1 MSEMNNLMV
10 SMNSEAYLNFLKCVM
25 NLKEECND
33 VDVRNGMVR
42 QRTNDKSSIF
52 EMDMTPIVGESSFVI
67 SDLRK
72 KIDLLKLFSGQ
83 GDVDINIEDSHFI
96 FSDQYSSIKF
106 ISPSAQFVDNKFM
119 TEEELYKVFI
129 MNEEDLILDCEM
141 SNVITERI
149 RVTTTNFNITAI
161 QVAFEGET
169 ASIMAATQAK
179 DQFAKFVD
187 GIPTNV
193 ILENSIANL
202 PIVPFSIE
210 HDVDVTFKMYKDPNH
225 PITLNKLQTAMGDAP
240 ISVYTRSTL
249 IQAEE

>member
-1 MSEMNNLMV
+1 MTESAMV

-33 VDVRNGMVR
+33 VDIRDGIIR

-52 EMDMTPIVGESSFVI
+52 EMDMTPIIGESTFVI

-83 GDVDINIEDSHFI
+83 GDVDITIEQSHFI

-106 ISPSAQFVDNKFM
+106 ISPSLQFVDNKYM
-119 TEEELYKVFI
+119 SQEELHKLFI
-129 MNEEDLILDCEM
+129 MNEEDLILDCDM

-161 QVAFEGET
+161 QVNFSGET
-169 ASIMAATQAK
+169 ASIIAATQAK
-179 DQFAKFVD
+179 DQFAKFID

-193 ILENSIANL
+193 VLEDCIANL

-210 HDVDVTFKMYKDPNH
+210 HDVDVKFKMFKDPKH
-225 PITLNKLQTAMGDAP
+225 PIALNELSTAMGDVP

-249 IQAEE
+249 IKEEE